1 MALFK
6 TMKPRAYRHEYIYYN
21 ERKEKLKEIQDKA
34 KRELGLLPPKEFS
47 PEDIRGKFTM
57 ATKHLRNRKES
68 GRHISSGMLIF
79 LIIVLLILMR
89 YLYTGDLLF

>member
-6 TMKPRAYRHEYIYYN
+6 TMNPRAYRHEYIYYN
-21 ERKEKLKEIQDKA
+21 ERKEKLNEIRDKA

-57 ATKHLRNRKES
+57 ATKHVRRRKE
-68 GRHISSGMLIF
+68 GGWHISTGMLIF
-79 LIIVLLILMR
+79 LIIVLLLVMR
-89 YLYTGDLLF
+89 YLYTGVLLF